1 LLGSSVPDR
10 APARLRTVE
19 DARELAR
26 RRLPPVVFDCIDG
39 AAESERTMRSNRRAF
54 ERVGFVPKMAVPGA
68 PVTPSLTTT
77 VLGADVS
84 LPIILAPVGFTRAM
98 APGGDVAG
106 ATAARGAGTIF
117 TMSTMS
123 GHTMEDV
130 AAAADGHG
138 WFQLY
143 GLGGRT
149 GAEQLVRRARA
160 AGFTALVVTVD
171 TPIPGN
177 RERDLHHGVALPLRF
192 TKETA
197 RRFAPQ
203 ALRRPR
209 WLYDFA
215 RDGFSMDL
223 PLSIGL
229 GSPDAPMTSDEAF
242 IHWVLSPITWD
253 DFGWLR
259 EAFEG
264 PVIAKGVLSASDARR
279 AVDVG
284 CAAVVVSNHGGRQ
297 LDGVPASLQA
307 LPEIVAEVGGEVEV
321 LVDGGVRRGSDVA
334 KALCLGARAVLA
346 GRAWAFGLGAAGEPG
361 VGRVLQI
368 LRAELDR
375 TMRLLGVASVAEL
388 DQSFVSMPSRDWRGP
403 RA

>member
-1 LLGSSVPDR
+1 MPERALG
-10 APARLRTVE
+10 RLRTVE

-26 RRLPPVVFDCIDG
+26 RRLPRVVFDYIDG
-39 AAESERTMRSNRRAF
+39 AAETERTMRANRDAF
-54 ERVGFVPKMAVPGA
+54 EAVGFVPKMAVPGA
-68 PVTPSLTTT
+68 PVTPSLSTT

-84 LPIILAPVGFTRAM
+84 FPVILAPVGFTRAM

-106 ATAARGAGTIF
+106 ATAARGAKTIF

-123 GHTMEDV
+123 GHTIEDV
-130 AAAADGHG
+130 AAATGGKG

-149 GAEQLVRRARA
+149 GSEQLVRRARE

-197 RRFAPQ
+197 MRFAPQ

-209 WLYDFA
+209 WLLDFA

-229 GSPDAPMTSDEAF
+229 GAPDAPMTSDEAF

-264 PVIAKGVLSASDARR
+264 PVIAKGILTASDARR
-279 AVDVG
+279 AVDAG

-297 LDGVPASLQA
+297 LDGVAASLRA
-307 LPEIVAEVGGEVEV
+307 LPEVVAEVGGEVEV

-334 KALCLGARAVLA
+334 KALCLGASAVLV
-346 GRAWAFGLGAAGEPG
+346 GRAWAYGLAAAGEPG
-361 VGRVLQI
+361 VERVLQI

-375 TMRLLGVASVAEL
+375 TLRLLGLASVAEL
-388 DQSFVSMPSRDWRGP
+388 DASCVSLPG
-403 RA
+403 A

>member
-1 LLGSSVPDR
+1 MPDR
-10 APARLRTVE
+10 ALARLRTVE

-26 RRLPPVVFDCIDG
+26 RRLPRVVFDYIDG
-39 AAESERTMRSNRRAF
+39 AAETEHTMRANRDAF
-54 ERVGFVPKMAVPGA
+54 GSVGFVPKMAVPGA
-68 PVTPSLTTT
+68 PVTPALATS

-84 LPIILAPVGFTRAM
+84 LPVILAPVGFTRAM
-98 APGGDVAG
+98 APSGDVAG
-106 ATAARGAGTIF
+106 ATAAHAAKTIF

-123 GHTMEDV
+123 GHSIEDV
-130 AAAADGHG
+130 AAAAGGQG

-149 GAEQLVRRARA
+149 GSEQLVRRARA

-177 RERDLHHGVALPLRF
+177 RERDLRHGVALPLRF

-209 WLYDFA
+209 WLYNFA

-229 GSPDAPMTSDEAF
+229 GAPDAPMTSDEAF

-259 EAFEG
+259 EAFDG
-264 PVIAKGVLSASDARR
+264 PVIAKGILSAADARR
-279 AVDVG
+279 AVDAG

-297 LDGVPASLQA
+297 LDGVAASLHA
-307 LPEIVAEVGGEVEV
+307 LSEVVAEVGDEVEV

-334 KALCLGARAVLA
+334 KALCLGARAVLV
-346 GRAWAFGLGAAGEPG
+346 GRAWAYGLGAAGEPG
-361 VGRVLQI
+361 IGRVLQI

-375 TMRLLGVASVAEL
+375 TLRLLGAASVHDLNASWVAL
-388 DQSFVSMPSRDWRGP
+388 DVS
-403 RA
+403 